1 MKVQELLEATAI
13 PYDIKQSLLNKGYK
27 YLGQGVDQH
36 AYLEPKTGMVL
47 KIFGAD
53 NSRRAKID
61 SGSYTKPQK
70 AFIVFA
76 DYCRKNKNNPFL
88 PHFDGWESFEFDGK
102 RYLQIRCERLFVCE
116 KTYWFG
122 LYETIAGAVR
132 RGASDPNKIID
143 TVLKANNGAYS
154 AWVGERLTGI
164 GTEKDFKLFVKT
176 IIELN
181 SLAKK
186 EKLVLDLHGG
196 NFMLGSDGQ
205 VVINDPFHVPG
216 T

>member
-1 MKVQELLEATAI
+1 MKIQELFEATKI
-13 PYDIKQSLLNKGYK
+13 PDNIKQVMLKKGYK
-27 YLGQGVDQH
+27 FLDNGADQQ

-53 NSRRAKID
+53 NSKRASIN

-76 DYCRKNKNNPFL
+76 DYCRKNKNNRFL
-88 PHFDGWESFEFDGK
+88 PHFEGWETFEYEGK
-102 RYLQIRCERLFVCE
+102 RYLQIKTERLFVS
-116 KTYWFG
+116 KKVFWFG
-122 LYETIAGAVR
+122 LYEYIVDIIKKGR
-132 RGASDPNKIID
+132 ISDPDHIID
-143 TVLKANNGAYS
+143 KVFKMFYNGG
-154 AWVGERLTGI
+154 WVGERLTGL
-164 GTEKDFKLFVKT
+164 GTEKDFRLFIKT

-181 SLAKK
+181 EIAKK
-186 EKLVLDLHGG
+186 EKIILDLHMG
-196 NFMLGSDGQ
+196 NFMLGSDGH